1 MLERIGDRPPATT
14 IANGGTIAIEILEA
28 RRFAWIEGAIGA
40 DEALTVA
47 YQVPGASGAWV
58 TLGTPLALTADTAD
72 TFVFRSTGLQARVL
86 VTNGSG
92 ALATLSTFE
101 INERTEA

>member
-1 MLERIGDRPPATT
+1 MLERIGDRPAATT
-14 IANGGTIAIEILEA
+14 IANGGTIAIEVLEA

-58 TLGTPLALTADTAD
+58 TLGAPLALTADTAD

-101 INERTEA
+101 VNGRTEA